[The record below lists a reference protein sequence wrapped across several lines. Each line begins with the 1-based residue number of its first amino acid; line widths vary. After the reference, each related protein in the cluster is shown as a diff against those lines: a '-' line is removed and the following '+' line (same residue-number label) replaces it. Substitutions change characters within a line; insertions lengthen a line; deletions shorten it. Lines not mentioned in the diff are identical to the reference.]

1 MNHIYKSLNDRA
13 TDRLKAEE
21 EGEQQD
27 QLHLAAHSASS
38 VSCTQGLLK
47 GCQILTVNGPA

>member
-38 VSCTQGLLK
+38 ASCTQGLLK